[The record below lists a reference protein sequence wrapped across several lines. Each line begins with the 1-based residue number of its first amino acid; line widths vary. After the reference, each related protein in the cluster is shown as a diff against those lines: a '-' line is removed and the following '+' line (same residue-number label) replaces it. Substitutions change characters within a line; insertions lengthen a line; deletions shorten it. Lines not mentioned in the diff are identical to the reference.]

1 MTLSDQ
7 DVAQITNM
15 GFSVEQARE
24 ALTVS
29 NGNMEAA
36 VNYILGGG
44 GGPPPSTVIA
54 AAAEPPPRA
63 AAVSAKAGG
72 VLRCSRSQY
81 SVDQGR
87 SACTCIALTA
97 ATNFLKE
104 PNVTTEFLEEMIT
117 QGVANYQQLMQQQS
131 SASTNNIEHL
141 SAEEVLQKDSSR
153 TIFPLQCL
161 PGGIR
166 QGLLS
171 NDFHHPMGLKAIL
184 EGIRE
189 EQPRDEWM
197 AVLITKTPETVLVC
211 FPPASP
217 SGPAAASAYWLIDSH
232 PRPQLGVDS
241 AFAKMHSSLD
251 SLWMSLQAIFPCTD
265 LGPDIPEMMAMMYN
279 SFDLYPLL
287 LSTSIDR

>member
-1 MTLSDQ
+1 MTFTDE
-7 DVAQITNM
+7 DIAQLTSM
-15 GFSVEQARE
+15 GFSVDQARE
-24 ALTVS
+24 ALTVA
-29 NGNMEAA
+29 NGNMEMA
-36 VNYILGGG
+36 VNYILTGG
-44 GGPPPSTVIA
+44 GGPPPPSITA

-63 AAVSAKAGG
+63 AAVSAKADGG
-72 VLRCSRSQY
+72 LLRCSRSQY

-97 ATNFLKE
+97 ATKFLKE
-104 PNVTTEFLEEMIT
+104 PGVITSQFLEDMIT
-117 QGVANYQQLMQQQS
+117 EGVSSYQQLIQLSS
-131 SASTNNIEHL
+131 SAIEHL
-141 SAEEVLQKDSSR
+141 SAEEVLLKDSLR
-153 TIFPLQCL
+153 NIFPVQSL

-184 EGIRE
+184 EGVRQ
-189 EQPRDEWM
+189 EQPHQEWM
-197 AVLITKTPETVLVC
+197 TVLITKTPETVLVC
-211 FPPASP
+211 FPPPEST
-217 SGPAAASAYWLIDSH
+217 GPSAYWLIDSH

-241 AFAKMHSSLD
+241 AFAKMHPSLD

-287 LSTSIDR
+287 LSR